1 MTSKVT
7 HTKDSKDGL
16 KKRTAQLL
24 VSCNVSIRLMKTV
37 EGKICWDV
45 EDDLEDFC
53 VQLWILQWKKVKMSP
68 IYDMDGPVG
77 RVISHYSKIQY

>member
-24 VSCNVSIRLMKTV
+24 VYCNVSIRLMKTV

-45 EDDLEDFC
+45 EDFLEDFLC
-53 VQLWILQWKKVKMSP
+53 STLDFAMEEGKNESNCFMTW
-68 IYDMDGPVG
+68 MD
-77 RVISHYSKIQY
+77 R